1 MMFDT
6 PIKEH
11 EIEYDDRYT
20 IHGEEYRTG
29 VTIVYIYDD
38 IDFKKVYQSK
48 YIFETWEAIED
59 IIYNNI
65 MPDIIASY

>member
-1 MMFDT
+1 MFDT

-20 IHGEEYRTG
+20 IHAEQYRTG
-29 VTIVYIYDD
+29 VTLVYIYDD

-48 YIFETWEAIED
+48 YIYETWEAIED
-59 IIYNNI
+59 IIYSDV

>member
-1 MMFDT
+1 MFDT

-20 IHGEEYRTG
+20 IHGEAYRTG
-29 VTIVYIYDD
+29 VTLVYIYDD
-38 IDFKKVYQSK
+38 IDFKKVYQGK

-59 IIYNNI
+59 IIYSDI